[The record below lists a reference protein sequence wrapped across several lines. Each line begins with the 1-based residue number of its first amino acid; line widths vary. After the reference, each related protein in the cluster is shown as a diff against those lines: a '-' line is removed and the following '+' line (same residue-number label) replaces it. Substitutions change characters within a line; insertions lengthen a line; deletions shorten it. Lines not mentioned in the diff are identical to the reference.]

1 MKLTVKDIELI
12 INQHI
17 LHLANINPNEQNKKI
32 GVLEGLL
39 YRSSG
44 MSDYK
49 MVFKIIH
56 DYRGEIIKNV
66 PVDSIKLLALNE
78 VEHSIIRCSKYRTL
92 DAYFDKAF
100 PV

>member
-17 LHLANINPNEQNKKI
+17 LHLANINPNKQNKKI
-32 GVLEGLL
+32 DVLEGLL

-44 MSDYK
+44 ISDYK
-49 MVFKIIH
+49 MIFKIIY

-66 PVDSIKLLALNE
+66 PVDSIKLLALDE
-78 VEHSIIRCSKYRTL
+78 VEYSIIRCSKYRTIE
-92 DAYFDKAF
+92 AYFDKLF
-100 PV
+100 